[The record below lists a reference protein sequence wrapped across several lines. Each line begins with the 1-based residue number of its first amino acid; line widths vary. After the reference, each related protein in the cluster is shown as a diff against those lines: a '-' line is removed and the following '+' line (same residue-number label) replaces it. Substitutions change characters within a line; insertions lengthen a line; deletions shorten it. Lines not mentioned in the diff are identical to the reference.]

1 MKKFVLYT
9 LLFFIIS
16 SCNSKKILSD
26 KIINKKWDIN
36 YVKSNLGSNPAI
48 TKLVKESV
56 NIKHYNSKNLIPET
70 EQFLAS
76 NDDLIDYNEK
86 ELSTI
91 SKENMIYQRFKKI
104 DSIVNSNNLILKEKE
119 IYEES
124 QKALRFSFS
133 ALANSIV
140 SLILGFIGVLF
151 IANENGSAFLA
162 QSLIWVLAMIP
173 FTLGFVSL
181 YIVNS
186 IFRKLKK
193 KGEKIKNQERKTKR
207 ALYVSMIITIPL
219 LLIIPFVVYWAIVL
233 TSFLFSPI
241 L

>member
-1 MKKFVLYT
+1 M
-9 LLFFIIS
+9 
-16 SCNSKKILSD
+16 KKILTYILIFFIFSSCSSEKILSE

-36 YVKSNLGSNPAI
+36 YVKSNLAINPTI
-48 TKLVKESV
+48 SEQDKEILNTKDYKL
-56 NIKHYNSKNLIPET
+56 KNLIPET

-91 SKENMIYQRFKKI
+91 SKENIIYQRFKKI

-151 IANENGSAFLA
+151 IANENGSEFLA

-207 ALYVSMIITIPL
+207 ALYASMIITIPL
-219 LLIIPFVVYWAIVL
+219 LLIIPFVVYWSIVL
-233 TSFLFSPI
+233 TSFLFS
-241 L
+241 LL

>member
-1 MKKFVLYT
+1 M
-9 LLFFIIS
+9 
-16 SCNSKKILSD
+16 KKILTYILIFFIFSSCSSEKILSE

-36 YVKSNLGSNPAI
+36 YVKSNLAINPTI
-48 TKLVKESV
+48 SKQDKEILNTKDFK
-56 NIKHYNSKNLIPET
+56 SKNLIPET

-91 SKENMIYQRFKKI
+91 SKENIIYQRFKKI

-151 IANENGSAFLA
+151 IANENGSEFLA

-207 ALYVSMIITIPL
+207 ALYASMIITIPL

-233 TSFLFSPI
+233 TSFLFS
-241 L
+241 LL

>member
-1 MKKFVLYT
+1 MKKFVLYS

-91 SKENMIYQRFKKI
+91 SKENIMYQRFKKI

-133 ALANSIV
+133 ALATSIV

-151 IANENGSAFLA
+151 IAFENGSEFLA

-207 ALYVSMIITIPL
+207 ALYASMIITIPL

-233 TSFLFSPI
+233 TSFLFS
-241 L
+241 LL

>member
-1 MKKFVLYT
+1 M
-9 LLFFIIS
+9 
-16 SCNSKKILSD
+16 KKILTYILIFFIFSSCSSEKILSE

-36 YVKSNLGSNPAI
+36 YVKSNLAINPTI
-48 TKLVKESV
+48 SEQDKEILNTKDYK
-56 NIKHYNSKNLIPET
+56 SKNLIPET

-91 SKENMIYQRFKKI
+91 SKENIIYQRFKKI

-151 IANENGSAFLA
+151 IANENGSEFLA

-207 ALYVSMIITIPL
+207 ALYASMIITIPL

-233 TSFLFSPI
+233 TSFLFS
-241 L
+241 LL

>member
-9 LLFFIIS
+9 LLFFIFS
-16 SCNSKKILSD
+16 SCKSEKILSE

-36 YVKSNLGSNPAI
+36 YVKSNLGNNPTI
-48 TKLVKESV
+48 TKQDKESL
-56 NIKHYNSKNLIPET
+56 ITKDYKSKNLVQET

-91 SKENMIYQRFKKI
+91 SKENIIYQRFKKI

-133 ALANSIV
+133 ALTTSIV
-140 SLILGFIGVLF
+140 SLILGIIGVLF
-151 IANENGSAFLA
+151 IGSENGSEFLA
-162 QSLIWVLAMIP
+162 QSLIWVFAMIP

-193 KGEKIKNQERKTKR
+193 KGKKIKNQERNKPKPGEIG
-207 ALYVSMIITIPL
+207 A
-219 LLIIPFVVYWAIVL
+219 FFK
-233 TSFLFSPI
+233 SFL
-241 L
+241 

>member
-9 LLFFIIS
+9 LLFFIFS
-16 SCNSKKILSD
+16 SCKSEKILSE

-36 YVKSNLGSNPAI
+36 YVKSNLGNNPTI
-48 TKLVKESV
+48 TKQDKESL
-56 NIKHYNSKNLIPET
+56 ITKDYKSKNLVQET

-91 SKENMIYQRFKKI
+91 SKENIIYQRFKKI

-151 IANENGSAFLA
+151 IANENGSEFLA

-207 ALYVSMIITIPL
+207 ALYASMIITIPL
-219 LLIIPFVVYWAIVL
+219 LLIITFVVYWAIVL
-233 TSFLFSPI
+233 TSFLFS
-241 L
+241 LL

>member
-9 LLFFIIS
+9 LLFFIFS
-16 SCNSKKILSD
+16 SCKSEKILSE

-36 YVKSNLGSNPAI
+36 YVKSNLGNNPTI
-48 TKLVKESV
+48 TKQDKESL
-56 NIKHYNSKNLIPET
+56 ITKDYKSKNLVQET

-91 SKENMIYQRFKKI
+91 SKENIIYQRFKKI

-133 ALANSIV
+133 ALTTSIV
-140 SLILGFIGVLF
+140 SLILGIIGVLF
-151 IANENGSAFLA
+151 IGSENGSEFLA
-162 QSLIWVLAMIP
+162 QSLIWVFAMIP

-193 KGEKIKNQERKTKR
+193 KGKKIKNQERKTKR
-207 ALYVSMIITIPL
+207 ALYASMIITIPL
-219 LLIIPFVVYWAIVL
+219 LLIIPFVVYWAILL
-233 TSFLFSPI
+233 TSFLFF

>member
-1 MKKFVLYT
+1 M
-9 LLFFIIS
+9 
-16 SCNSKKILSD
+16 KKILTYILIFFIFSSCSSEKILSE

-36 YVKSNLGSNPAI
+36 YVKSNLGNNPTI
-48 TKLVKESV
+48 TKQDKESL
-56 NIKHYNSKNLIPET
+56 ITKDYKSKNLVQET

-91 SKENMIYQRFKKI
+91 SKENIIYQRFKKI

-151 IANENGSAFLA
+151 IANENGSEFLA

-207 ALYVSMIITIPL
+207 ALYASMIITIPL
-219 LLIIPFVVYWAIVL
+219 LLIITFVVYWAIVL
-233 TSFLFSPI
+233 TSFLFS
-241 L
+241 LL

>member
-1 MKKFVLYT
+1 M
-9 LLFFIIS
+9 
-16 SCNSKKILSD
+16 
-26 KIINKKWDIN
+26 
-36 YVKSNLGSNPAI
+36 KSNLGNNPTI
-48 TKLVKESV
+48 TKQDKESL
-56 NIKHYNSKNLIPET
+56 ITKDYKSKNLVQET

-91 SKENMIYQRFKKI
+91 SKENIIYQRFKKI

-133 ALANSIV
+133 ALTTSIV
-140 SLILGFIGVLF
+140 SLILGIIGVLF
-151 IANENGSAFLA
+151 IGSENGSEFLA
-162 QSLIWVLAMIP
+162 QSLIWVFAMIP

-193 KGEKIKNQERKTKR
+193 KGKKIKNQERKTKR
-207 ALYVSMIITIPL
+207 ALYASMIITIPL

-233 TSFLFSPI
+233 TSFLFS
-241 L
+241 LL

>member
-1 MKKFVLYT
+1 MKTNLAINPT
-9 LLFFIIS
+9 IS
-16 SCNSKKILSD
+16 KQDKEIL
-26 KIINKKWDIN
+26 N
-36 YVKSNLGSNPAI
+36 
-48 TKLVKESV
+48 TKDYKL
-56 NIKHYNSKNLIPET
+56 KNLIPET

-91 SKENMIYQRFKKI
+91 SKENIMYQRFKKI

-133 ALANSIV
+133 ALATSIV

-151 IANENGSAFLA
+151 IAFENGSEFLA

-207 ALYVSMIITIPL
+207 ALYASMIITIPL
-219 LLIIPFVVYWAIVL
+219 LLIIPFVIYWAIILV
-233 TSFLFSPI
+233 SFIYDNPFI
-241 L
+241 

>member
-9 LLFFIIS
+9 LLFFIFS
-16 SCNSKKILSD
+16 SCKSEKILSE

-36 YVKSNLGSNPAI
+36 YVKSNLGNNPTI
-48 TKLVKESV
+48 TKQDKESL
-56 NIKHYNSKNLIPET
+56 ITKDYKSKNLVQET

-91 SKENMIYQRFKKI
+91 SKENIIYQRFTKI

-133 ALANSIV
+133 ALTTSIV
-140 SLILGFIGVLF
+140 SLILGIIGVLF
-151 IANENGSAFLA
+151 IGSENGSEFLA
-162 QSLIWVLAMIP
+162 QSLIWVFAMIP

-193 KGEKIKNQERKTKR
+193 KGKKIKNQERKTKR
-207 ALYVSMIITIPL
+207 ALYASMIITIPL
-219 LLIIPFVVYWAIVL
+219 LLIIPFVVYWAILL
-233 TSFLFSPI
+233 TSFLFF